1 MIVVDSSVWIDFF
14 RGKNTIGAETLDASL
29 GEDVVAIGDVML
41 VEVLQGFRAESDY
54 RKARDLL
61 LSLSILNMLD
71 TDIALKSAAN
81 SRRLRNKGVT
91 VRKTIDTIIATY
103 CIENKLPLLH
113 SDRDFQPFQ
122 DHLKLQVVS

>member
-81 SRRLRNKGVT
+81 FRRLRKKGVT